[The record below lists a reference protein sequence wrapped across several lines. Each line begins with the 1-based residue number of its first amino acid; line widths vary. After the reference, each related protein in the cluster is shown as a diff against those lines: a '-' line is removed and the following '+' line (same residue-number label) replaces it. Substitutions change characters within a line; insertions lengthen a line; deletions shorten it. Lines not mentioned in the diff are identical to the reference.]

1 MCYDS
6 MPFSWFS
13 CLVSECFGCH
23 YVACAFVACAH
34 HSRVLIKLAVVA
46 LGGGPQPGGV
56 EYPPNPRGWI
66 PGVVQAIL
74 QIYPRSQNTR
84 THQDLEWFGPPE
96 RNTLRPLGV
105 VLLLSLQMRLSSA
118 SRSLPGRVLL

>member
-1 MCYDS
+1 MCYGS

-56 EYPPNPRGWI
+56 EHPPNPRGWLL
-66 PGVVQAIL
+66 GECKRLLRSTHGARTQEHSGIL
-74 QIYPRSQNTR
+74 SGSGRRSVISYV
-84 THQDLEWFGPPE
+84 H
-96 RNTLRPLGV
+96 
-105 VLLLSLQMRLSSA
+105 
-118 SRSLPGRVLL
+118 